1 MNGLSVSV
9 YRGHVD
15 NLEDTPAVG
24 RSARREGERGTET
37 GRKRVSTRK
46 EGVSWPRYNLP
57 EPVIKDGDVNHVI
70 WFSLEYESTSGRE
83 SPSPRV
89 KMSRAAVRVRYY
101 HITRREL

>member
-24 RSARREGERGTET
+24 RSARREGERDGN
-37 GRKRVSTRK
+37 RK
-46 EGVSWPRYNLP
+46 ETSEHQEGPRYNLP
-57 EPVIKDGDVNHVI
+57 EPVIEDGDVNHVI

-89 KMSRAAVRVRYY
+89 KMSRAPVRVRYY